1 MADLTYKTRGD
12 SSPQGKPK
20 VYLACHP
27 EDSTVFDTIADE
39 ILTVV
44 NCAVFYAADPI
55 TDLDEHRARLREM
68 NLVVIPITETFLTT
82 PSMARDVEFPLTQEH
97 HIPVLP
103 LMQESGLVDLFNRVC
118 GDIQFLDKNATDTT
132 AISYE
137 EKFTQFLTSI
147 LVGDELAEEIR
158 SAFDAYIF
166 LSYRKKDR
174 EYAKELM
181 RLIHENDFCRDVA
194 IWYDEFLT
202 PGENFNDMIADA
214 LNKSALFALAVTP
227 NLVNETNYVMTTE
240 YPMAQKAGKPIL
252 AAEIVPT
259 DRATLETH
267 YNGIPENVDAHNV
280 KHLSDALINAFQWI
294 MLRDNDDDPR
304 HNYLIGL
311 AYLSGIDVEKNPER
325 AREMITFAAEAG
337 LPDAIKKLV
346 TMYQNAEGVERD
358 FATAIRWQEKLV
370 EISRTQYEQT
380 PSEDTA
386 GDFLFALDG
395 LHSCYLTVANYTKA
409 RALLEEAL
417 SFMNALPDWASENF
431 LDRNR
436 ASCYSK
442 LGELASRIG
451 NSDAAQEYFEQ
462 SNTYA
467 SRVQTRIAKEAES
480 IRNFSVN
487 WLADAMNNPEF
498 ASLPEEIWNEMK
510 NIFLSSSEEYTFSSR
525 FELAQSHVSLGS
537 TAYDAHD
544 YEAASEHFGK
554 ALELLTALIEQNDSA
569 EYRRELAIVHSYL
582 GDIAKQQDRLA
593 EAYEAYMSSYR
604 LLLGLKSETENGEA
618 LHDLAAIL
626 SRMATLQERVGQ
638 KEAALA
644 LQQEALM
651 LNRAYAEKNATVTAY
666 ETLAASFITIAMLYR
681 DLGAIKEARQH
692 AEVALSIWNELLSL
706 RQEISPLAENCRRIT
721 EELLQSLPDDT

>member
-27 EDSTVFDTIADE
+27 KDSTVFDTIADE

-103 LMQESGLVDLFNRVC
+103 LMQESGLVELFNSVC
-118 GDIQFLDKNATDTT
+118 GDIQFLDKNATDAT

-259 DRATLETH
+259 DRAALEAH
-267 YNGIPENVDAHNV
+267 YNGIPENVKATDTQTLANT
-280 KHLSDALINAFQWI
+280 LTAALETIALRENDSD
-294 MLRDNDDDPR
+294 PH

-311 AYLSGIDVEKNPER
+311 AYLSGVDVEKNPER
-325 AREMITFAAEAG
+325 ALSLITFAAEKG
-337 LPDAIKKLV
+337 LPEALKKLV
-346 TMYQNAEGVERD
+346 SVYRYGNSIDQNLSKAAYWQKKLAAVRQCEFETTLTEETCKAYLSALWVLGDLYLLQKDTMNAETHYRKALSVTDGLKKLYPWKILIRTEGAMYTNIGECFTERKE
-358 FATAIRWQEKLV
+358 FGEAAYYIRKNLWATA
-370 EISRTQYEQT
+370 
-380 PSEDTA
+380 
-386 GDFLFALDG
+386 
-395 LHSCYLTVANYTKA
+395 
-409 RALLEEAL
+409 
-417 SFMNALPDWASENF
+417 
-431 LDRNR
+431 
-436 ASCYSK
+436 
-442 LGELASRIG
+442 
-451 NSDAAQEYFEQ
+451 
-462 SNTYA
+462 
-467 SRVQTRIAKEAES
+467 
-480 IRNFSVN
+480 
-487 WLADAMNNPEF
+487 
-498 ASLPEEIWNEMK
+498 
-510 NIFLSSSEEYTFSSR
+510 
-525 FELAQSHVSLGS
+525 
-537 TAYDAHD
+537 
-544 YEAASEHFGK
+544 
-554 ALELLTALIEQNDSA
+554 
-569 EYRRELAIVHSYL
+569 
-582 GDIAKQQDRLA
+582 
-593 EAYEAYMSSYR
+593 
-604 LLLGLKSETENGEA
+604 
-618 LHDLAAIL
+618 
-626 SRMATLQERVGQ
+626 
-638 KEAALA
+638 
-644 LQQEALM
+644 
-651 LNRAYAEKNATVTAY
+651 
-666 ETLAASFITIAMLYR
+666 
-681 DLGAIKEARQH
+681 
-692 AEVALSIWNELLSL
+692 
-706 RQEISPLAENCRRIT
+706 
-721 EELLQSLPDDT
+721 